1 MKINLLFTGK
11 TKIPYIDQ
19 GVSDYFNRLK
29 HYIPIE
35 ILIIPDLKNSKNLS
49 EKEIKKK
56 EGENILK
63 VLPANNFVVLL
74 DERGKEYGSVDFSRF
89 INIKLNESKDLCF
102 VIGGAYGFSEA
113 VYKKANTKI
122 SLSKLTFSHQMI
134 RMIIAE
140 QLYRAFTILRNEPYH
155 HA

>member
-19 GVSDYFNRLK
+19 GVSDYFKRLK

-35 ILIIPDLKNSKNLS
+35 IIIIPDLKNTKKLS

-63 VLPANNFVVLL
+63 VLPVSNFIILL
-74 DERGKEYGSVDFSRF
+74 DEKGKEYGSVDFSGF
-89 INIKLNESKDLCF
+89 INTKLNEGKDLCF
-102 VIGGAYGFSEA
+102 VIGGAYGFSET
-113 VYKKANTKI
+113 VYRKANAKI

>member
-1 MKINLLFTGK
+1 MKIYLLFTGK

-19 GVSDYFNRLK
+19 GVSDYFGRLK

-35 ILIIPDLKNSKNLS
+35 IVIIPDLKNSKNLS

-63 VLPANNFVVLL
+63 VLPANNFIVLL
-74 DERGKEYGSVDFSRF
+74 DERGKEYSSVDFSGF
-89 INIKLNESKDLCF
+89 INKKLNEGKDLCF
-102 VIGGAYGFSEA
+102 VIGGAYGFSEM
-113 VYKKANTKI
+113 VYQKANARI